1 MDVPILRIYLTTLS
15 ELHLKS
21 HIDKCRLV
29 VFVPH
34 PTRFFSSLFVCLF
47 CSPHSSTIVLMQSLP
62 DVICMYSGLCC
73 SEKLKKM
80 LITQTQKKPCHLQDA
95 VANLEQGIVT
105 ERQCTQLVE
114 QHEAAQDWL
123 REQVKSLGP
132 PPADRQ
138 SLHSAVNTLKVRKR
152 HAFKRL
158 FKHLWLV
165 INI

>member
-1 MDVPILRIYLTTLS
+1 
-15 ELHLKS
+15 
-21 HIDKCRLV
+21 
-29 VFVPH
+29 
-34 PTRFFSSLFVCLF
+34 
-47 CSPHSSTIVLMQSLP
+47 
-62 DVICMYSGLCC
+62 MYSGLCC
-73 SEKLKKM
+73 SEKFKKI
-80 LITQTQKKPCHLQDA
+80 LITNTKKKNCRLQDA

-138 SLHSAVNTLKVRKR
+138 SLHSAVNTLKVRKW
-152 HAFKRL
+152 HAFKWL

-165 INI
+165 TNI

>member
-1 MDVPILRIYLTTLS
+1 
-15 ELHLKS
+15 
-21 HIDKCRLV
+21 
-29 VFVPH
+29 
-34 PTRFFSSLFVCLF
+34 
-47 CSPHSSTIVLMQSLP
+47 MQSLP
-62 DVICMYSGLCC
+62 DVISMYSGLCC
-73 SEKLKKM
+73 SEIFNKI
-80 LITQTQKKPCHLQDA
+80 LITQKKPCRLQDT

-138 SLHSAVNTLKVRKR
+138 SLHSAVNTLKVRKCNG
-152 HAFKRL
+152 FKQL

-165 INI
+165 TNE